1 MVFTSSN
8 GTSTIPSAVLVAL
21 FAVFGTITVAH
32 RGFRRAGEE

>member
-21 FAVFGTITVAH
+21 FAVFGTIAVAH
-32 RGFRRAGEE
+32 RGFRRTGDE